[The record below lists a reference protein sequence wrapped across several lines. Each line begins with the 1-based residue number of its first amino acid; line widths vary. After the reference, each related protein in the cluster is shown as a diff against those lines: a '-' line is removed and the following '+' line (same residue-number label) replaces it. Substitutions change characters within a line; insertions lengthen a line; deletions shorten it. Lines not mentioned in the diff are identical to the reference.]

1 MGELLKNLESNNP
14 TLVEESKNELIKS
27 LSLTKENWLVY
38 GMMEHFATQN
48 SMKIVEIL
56 VKAPQSHDTFIFD
69 KLLEWIQTNDKR
81 NQAFKLFWLIIQKH
95 PSWLYRVANH
105 RLLRELLNTVKT
117 ERNFNTTLQGL
128 FCIIILLPIIP
139 ALMNDYLHELFTIFL
154 FLANWKATNHP
165 ELIGNQPVYLQNA
178 IEKLFQS
185 LYGMYPWNFV
195 TFLREHVNDK
205 TIKVIDPLVK
215 NTRVHPMLLFSSP
228 DVEKSQSRWKEMEPH
243 DIVTEC
249 EKLAVDNAMKS
260 HECDQEHI
268 NIPWYGRSIQVT
280 PNQLSNERLRNTFAP
295 ISASETTTTRQQRI
309 RSSNKWDNIWSPSSA
324 VLATPP
330 PTSNLAITQTPT
342 PIFAQAIPGGQPY
355 SSSGAS
361 PPEAAVEGMPSILDK
376 IHEFEFL
383 IIEILFCSHAR
394 NNTTKRLWTATAA
407 VSGELKRRSH
417 AIGQFIATIIAVEE
431 RRTFSIS
438 GPVFRQCDNE

>member
-14 TLVEESKNELIKS
+14 QLVEESKNELIKS

-56 VKAPQSHDTFIFD
+56 VKAPQAHDTFIFD
-69 KLLEWIQTNDKR
+69 KLLDWISTNDKR

-105 RLLRELLNTVKT
+105 RLLRELMSTVKT

-139 ALMNDYLHELFTIFL
+139 ALMNDYLNELFTIFV
-154 FLANWKATNHP
+154 FLANWKATNNP

-195 TFLREHVNDK
+195 SFLREHVNDK

-228 DVEKSQSRWKEMEPH
+228 ELEKSTLRWKEMEPH

-249 EKLAVDNAMKS
+249 EKLAVDNATKS

-268 NIPWYGRSIQVT
+268 DIPWYGRKIQVT
-280 PNQLSNERLRNTFAP
+280 PNQLTSERLKNTFSP
-295 ISASETTTTRQQRI
+295 ISASETNSSKQKI
-309 RSSNKWDNIWSPSSA
+309 RSGNKWDNIWSPSSA

-342 PIFAQAIPGGQPY
+342 PIFSQAIPGGQQY
-355 SSSGAS
+355 NSSSGAS
-361 PPEAAVEGMPSILDK
+361 PPEAAVEGIHFDFKSKQKKKSIFFL
-376 IHEFEFL
+376 FL
-383 IIEILFCSHAR
+383 ICSH
-394 NNTTKRLWTATAA
+394 
-407 VSGELKRRSH
+407 S
-417 AIGQFIATIIAVEE
+417 
-431 RRTFSIS
+431 
-438 GPVFRQCDNE
+438 